1 VGDEQSLLF
10 FFVCFVLKNF
20 KFYLMIM
27 YLDNTIYMGIPI
39 NVVVVVAI
47 VLVADPACRPP
58 AFCRDFVPTN
68 RKPGTG
74 FL

>member
-1 VGDEQSLLF
+1 
-10 FFVCFVLKNF
+10 
-20 KFYLMIM
+20 MIM